1 MYPHCEASL
10 MKLVTTKEKLPETDK
25 VTINLGLV
33 DLAQMDLL
41 VEEGFYTNRTDFVRT
56 AIRKQLERHEE
67 AIRQTAVRKRFVTGL
82 QRYSK
87 AELEKSVAAGE
98 QLEIHVL
105 GLATIDDDVTPE
117 LALAAIASIRV
128 LGAFLAPGPVKA
140 ALAERI
146 QPSRSMS

>member
-1 MYPHCEASL
+1 
-10 MKLVTTKEKLPETDK
+10 MKLVESKTRLPDTDK

-67 AIRQTAVRKRFVTGL
+67 AIRQTVVRKRFVMGM

-87 AELEKSVAAGE
+87 AELERTVAAGE
-98 QLEIHVL
+98 RLEIHVL
-105 GLATIDDDVTPE
+105 GLASIDADVTPE
-117 LALAAIASIRV
+117 LAQAAIASIQV
-128 LGAFLAPGPVKA
+128 LGAFLAPDAVKA
-140 ALAERI
+140 ALADRI
-146 QPSRSMS
+146 QP

>member
-1 MYPHCEASL
+1 
-10 MKLVTTKEKLPETDK
+10 MKLVHSKEKLPETDK

-56 AIRKQLERHEE
+56 AIRKQIERHEE
-67 AIRQTAVRKRFVTGL
+67 AIRQTVVRKRFVMGL

-87 AELEKSVAAGE
+87 AELERTVAAGE

-105 GLATIDDDVTPE
+105 GLATIDEDVTPE
-117 LALAAIASIRV
+117 LALAAIVSIRV
-128 LGAFLAPGPVKA
+128 LGAFLASGAVKA

-146 QPSRSMS
+146 HTERSMP